1 MVRHDGDSA
10 AANLKVEAD
19 EVGGFDSAESYDV
32 LARVLRSFFWTQAQL
47 SF

>member
-10 AANLKVEAD
+10 AANLKVETD
-19 EVGGFDSAESYDV
+19 EVGGFESYDV
-32 LARVLRSFFWTQAQL
+32 ARVLRSFFWTQAQL